1 MSILIVMGWLY
12 ICLKRA
18 FLILIIL
25 SAAISCRKG
34 GNESRDGSSG
44 YEEYIDPVSFDLR
57 QIKERGAII
66 AIVDN
71 SSTGYFI
78 YKGQPMGYE
87 YDLLERYAKHIGV
100 ELQVKLT
107 SSIDKAFD
115 MLNSG
120 EGDVIAYSLTV
131 TKDRKRKVT
140 FTDNHYTT
148 RQVLVQRKP
157 NNWLSMT
164 NDQINSALIRNQVD
178 LVGKEI
184 HVRKSSSYVDRLQN
198 LSHEIGGDIVIIEEE
213 DSAETEELIKRVST
227 GEFEYTVADESVAL
241 VNAAYYP
248 NIDVKTPISFP
259 QQIAWAVR
267 KNAPKLLKSLNNWMI
282 DLKRKPTFNVIYNKY
297 FKNRRASV
305 RRNRSDFSS
314 MGGEKIS
321 IYDELIKVGADSLGW
336 DWRLLASQIYQESRF
351 DPKAKSWAGAVGL
364 MQLIPETGKRFG
376 ANNLYDPEQSIKAG
390 ISYLKY
396 LDRLWK
402 KTIEDGEERQKFVLA
417 SYNVGLGHV
426 VDARELAKKYD
437 RDPTVWSDNVE
448 YFLLMKSKPEFF
460 RDEIV
465 ESGYCRGE
473 EPVNYVKQIFNRY
486 AQYKQLINS

>member
-1 MSILIVMGWLY
+1 MSILKGMGWFY
-12 ICLKRA
+12 IFLKRS
-18 FLILIIL
+18 LITIIIL
-25 SAAISCRKG
+25 SLAVACRKG
-34 GNESRDGSSG
+34 GNESRDGSSR
-44 YEEYIDPVSFDLR
+44 YEEPVDPVKFDLKK
-57 QIKERGAII
+57 IKERGSII

-71 SSTGYFI
+71 SSTGYFL

-107 SSIDKAFD
+107 SSIDRAFE
-115 MLNSG
+115 MLNNG

-131 TKDRKRKVT
+131 TKDRKRIVS

-157 NNWLSMT
+157 DNWTKMT
-164 NDQINSALIRNQVD
+164 SDQINKALIRNQVD
-178 LVGKEI
+178 LVGEEI
-184 HVRKSSSYVDRLQN
+184 HVRKSSSYVDRLHN
-198 LSHEIGGDIVIIEEE
+198 LSQEIGGDIVIIEEE
-213 DSAETEELIKRVST
+213 DSAETEELIKRVAL
-227 GEFEYTVADESVAL
+227 GEFDYTVADESVAL

-248 NIDVKTPISFP
+248 NIDVKTAISFP

-267 KNAPKLLKSLNNWMI
+267 KNAPKLLTSLNSWMV
-282 DLKRKPTFNVIYNKY
+282 DLKKKPTFNVIYNKY
-297 FKNRRASV
+297 FKNKRASA
-305 RRNRSDFSS
+305 RRNKSDYSS

-321 IYDELIKVGADSLGW
+321 IYDDLIKEAADSLGW

-351 DPKAKSWAGAVGL
+351 DPKAKSWAGAIGL

-376 ANNLYDPEQSIKAG
+376 ASNLYDPKQSIRAG
-390 ISYLKY
+390 INYLRY

-402 KTIEDGEERQKFVLA
+402 KTIEDDDERRKFVLA

-437 RDPTVWSDNVE
+437 RDPTVWTDNVE

-473 EPVNYVKQIFNRY
+473 EPVNYVRQILNRY
-486 AQYKQLINS
+486 DQYKQLINS

>member
-1 MSILIVMGWLY
+1 MSILNLMGWLY
-12 ICLKRA
+12 KHIRKCFIL
-18 FLILIIL
+18 FLVLFI
-25 SAAISCRKG
+25 AVACRKG
-34 GNESRDGSSG
+34 GNESRDSSTG
-44 YEEYIDPVSFDLR
+44 FEQLVDPVSFDLKK
-57 QIKERGAII
+57 IKARGSII

-71 SSTGYFI
+71 SSTGYFL

-107 SSIDKAFD
+107 SSIDRAFE
-115 MLNSG
+115 MLNKG

-131 TKDRKRKVT
+131 TKERKKHVA

-157 NNWLSMT
+157 ENWTKMT
-164 NDQINSALIRNQVD
+164 RDQISKSLVRNQVE

-184 HVRKSSSYVDRLQN
+184 HVRKSSSYVDRLHN

-213 DSAETEELIKRVST
+213 DSAETEELIKRVSL
-227 GEFEYTVADESVAL
+227 GEFKYTVADESVAL

-267 KNAPKLLKSLNNWMI
+267 KNAPKLVKSLNEWMV
-282 DLKRKPTFNVIYNKY
+282 DLKREPTFNVIYNKY
-297 FKNRRASV
+297 FKNNRASARRAK
-305 RRNRSDFSS
+305 SDFSS

-321 IYDELIKVGADSLGW
+321 AYDDLIKAAADTVGW

-351 DPKAKSWAGAVGL
+351 DPNAKSWAGAVGL

-376 ANNLYDPEQSIKAG
+376 ANNLYDPKQSITAG
-390 ISYLKY
+390 INYLMY

-402 KTIEDGEERQKFVLA
+402 KTIDDEEERKKFVLA

-437 RDPTVWSDNVE
+437 REPTIWADNVE

-460 RDEIV
+460 RDDIV

-473 EPVNYVKQIFNRY
+473 EPVNYVKQILNRY
-486 AQYKQLINS
+486 DQYKQLISG